1 MKHFGQREHF
11 PTRAHSGPG
20 KCIVLPDSFEAS
32 PLCAFCQRSGWKDL
46 RDGVRFRYCQH
57 RHVGATYDT
66 HADKWEAH
74 GPVTEAEWL
83 EVLNVMDARL
93 EAGFRGGSQAGIGT
107 QWHD

>member
-11 PTRAHSGPG
+11 PTRGHSAPG
-20 KCIVLPDSFEAS
+20 KSPLLPDSFEAS

-57 RHVGATYDT
+57 RQVGATYDPST
-66 HADKWEAH
+66 DKWEAH

-83 EVLNVMDARL
+83 KALNVMDARL
-93 EAGFRGGSQAGIGT
+93 EAAADLKQE
-107 QWHD
+107 